1 MVLGLGVLGN
11 GAIIWS
17 DIRRFLGLVYVRGV
31 LCVGTVLLF
40 GTGLISRFSAFL
52 TRLEWPS
59 SCSARETMVNLGYV
73 TRGLGLLLFG

>member
-52 TRLEWPS
+52 TRLE
-59 SCSARETMVNLGYV
+59 
-73 TRGLGLLLFG
+73 